1 VQRILR
7 LSLCLVVALA
17 AVGLAACG
25 GKAGEAS
32 SQDVNSLLTE
42 TFSGKKDIKS
52 GKLALDLKIDV
63 KGGSSGVNGPIA
75 AKLGGPFESQGA
87 AKLPKFD
94 LDVSFEGA
102 GQSFKAG
109 ATSTGDKAFVSFQG
123 QEYVLSDQTFTQL
136 RTAYEQ
142 AAKQGTQQKG
152 TSLQTLG
159 LDPTKWLKNA
169 RNAGDAK
176 VGDTDTVKITG
187 DVDVAILLDDISTAL
202 TKAGQLGLS
211 GQAQVPTKLTDEQ
224 KRQVQEALK
233 DVKVEI
239 YTGADDKILRRML
252 IVLNVVV
259 PKGSGGGSAGISF
272 DLSLLNL
279 NEGQDI
285 KAPSGAKPFEELLGK
300 LGGAGGLLGGAAGGG
315 SASGSGSGSAG
326 STASQ
331 EDLKK
336 FTDCLTAAGSDQ
348 AKAAECAKIIKP

>member
-17 AVGLAACG
+17 AVGLVACG
-25 GKAGEAS
+25 GKAGDAS
-32 SQDVNSLLTE
+32 SQDVNSLLKD

-52 GKLALDLKIDV
+52 GKLSVDIKVDV
-63 KGGSSGVNGPIA
+63 QGGGSGVTGPIA
-75 AKLGGPFESQGA
+75 VKLGGPFESQGA

-109 ATSTGDKAFVSFQG
+109 ATSTGDKAFVNFQG
-123 QEYVLSDQTFTQL
+123 QEYVVSDQMFTQL

-152 TSLQTLG
+152 ASLQTLG
-159 LDPTKWLKNA
+159 LDPSKWLKNA
-169 RNAGDAK
+169 KNEGDAK

-187 DVDVAILLDDISTAL
+187 DVDVPILLDDLSTAL

-211 GQAQVPTKLTDEQ
+211 GTTQVPTKLTDEQ

-259 PKGSGGGSAGISF
+259 PKSSGGGSAGLRF
-272 DLSLLNL
+272 DLSLLDL

-285 KAPSGAKPFEELLGK
+285 KAPGSAKPLEELLGK
-300 LGGAGGLLGGAAGGG
+300 LGGAGGLLGGAAGG
-315 SASGSGSGSAG
+315 ASGSGSSGSAG